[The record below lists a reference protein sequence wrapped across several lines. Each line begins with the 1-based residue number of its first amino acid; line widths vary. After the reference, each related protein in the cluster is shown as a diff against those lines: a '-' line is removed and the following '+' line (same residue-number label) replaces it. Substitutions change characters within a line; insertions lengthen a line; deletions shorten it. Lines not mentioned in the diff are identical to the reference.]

1 MITFRTTQPIGRARL
16 AVLLVL
22 PLALTG
28 CGGAIAPTG
37 GPAPS
42 AGVGTDDPAWV
53 TLRTKLPAPD
63 ADRISYDEHNRTL
76 TLYDLPG
83 NDRWMIQM
91 PGDESGRPAAQ
102 QQRIPTEAALAH
114 VVVYYVRPGLKPS
127 ATVSV
132 QQIRDT
138 GHAHNS
144 LAILK

>member
-1 MITFRTTQPIGRARL
+1 MTRFRPTRL
-16 AVLLVL
+16 AALLAL

-28 CGGAIAPTG
+28 CGAATTPTA

-63 ADRISYDEHNRTL
+63 ADRITYDERSRTL

-83 NDRWMIQM
+83 NDRWLIQM
-91 PGDESGRPAAQ
+91 PGDEVPRPAAL
-102 QQRIPTEAALAH
+102 QQRIPADAKLSSVWVSYA
-114 VVVYYVRPGLKPS
+114 RPGVKPS
-127 ATVSV
+127 APVTV

-138 GHAHNS
+138 GLAHNS